1 MAVAASPGG
10 VWTAVAPLLFVGIAL
25 VRNARARSLK
35 IETLWIMPVVIM
47 ALIGLSLSQQKPP
60 SMTGIIVDVL
70 ALVIGA
76 GLGWWRGRL
85 THITI
90 DPQTHALTSKAS
102 PVGLVLVAGIF
113 AVRFLVRDYATAHAG
128 ALHTSVAEI
137 TDAFLMLAAGLMVAQ
152 RLEIWTRAR
161 KLLADA
167 RAC

>member
-1 MAVAASPGG
+1 MAVPANPGG
-10 VWTAVAPLLFVGIAL
+10 IWTALAPLLFVGIGL

-35 IETLWIMPVVIM
+35 IETLWIMPVVIL
-47 ALIGLSLSQQKPP
+47 ALIGLSFSQQRPP
-60 SMTGIIVDVL
+60 TMIGIIVDVL
-70 ALVIGA
+70 ALAIGA
-76 GLGWWRGRL
+76 GLGWWRGRF

-90 DPQTHALTSKAS
+90 DPQSHALTSKSS

-113 AVRFLVRDYATAHAG
+113 ALRFLIRDYATAHAG

-137 TDAFLMLAAGLMVAQ
+137 TDAFLLLAAGLMVAQ

-161 KLLADA
+161 NLLAEA